1 MEIRVKRLFRLTA
14 MSRSTVWLVAL
25 WGMAAH
31 AQSFDAASLTPLQSS
46 VGPLHFT
53 FLPNRLDVKN
63 LSLGYL
69 IERAYDVPDFALSGP
84 EAVLRHHFDLLA
96 TSGAPASHAE
106 MLVMLQNLLR
116 ERFHLA
122 THWETRSEAAYRLV
136 VLAGGPKM
144 KTSEVGY
151 AAPNSPLRDGSSMQ
165 LNGPM
170 SMRQFSERLTGFL
183 HKPVIDATGLDGY
196 FTIALTFAP
205 DDFDATKDA
214 SLPMPILPKA
224 IEEQLGLKLVSGK
237 EAIRCLI
244 VDHADAVPTQN

>member
-1 MEIRVKRLFRLTA
+1 
-14 MSRSTVWLVAL
+14 
-25 WGMAAH
+25 
-31 AQSFDAASLTPLQSS
+31 
-46 VGPLHFT
+46 
-53 FLPNRLDVKN
+53 
-63 LSLGYL
+63 
-69 IERAYDVPDFALSGP
+69 
-84 EAVLRHHFDLLA
+84 
-96 TSGAPASHAE
+96 

-170 SMRQFSERLTGFL
+170 SMRQLSERLTGFL

-237 EAIRCLI
+237 EATMRMRSPRRTEGAAYPNGPLIRRSR
-244 VDHADAVPTQN
+244 VPSLCWTSSVPSS

>member
-1 MEIRVKRLFRLTA
+1 
-14 MSRSTVWLVAL
+14 
-25 WGMAAH
+25 MAAH

-136 VLAGGPKM
+136 
-144 KTSEVGY
+144 GY

-170 SMRQFSERLTGFL
+170 SMRQLSERLTGFL